1 MKKKILSLLLLI
13 SMLLSSMA
21 ILASCGD
28 DDEGGNEG
36 GGTGTNRPD
45 ALVIMTENLD
55 GLFNPFFS
63 TSATDSTIV
72 SMTQIGMLSSKYENG
87 EVSVAFGDNEAV
99 VTKDYDVTTNASGDS
114 VYTFVIKNGILYSDG
129 HPLTIEDVLF
139 NLYLYLD
146 PVYTGS
152 ATIYSTAI
160 KGLNAYRKQ
169 DPSADA
175 DDDDDDTA
183 SQAAANAEMRLY
195 ELVNLYLETA
205 EQKGGFG
212 SVSYNATPEQM
223 REAIKNHITSYD
235 FNASIMTDDEMDEG
249 SVDANAQLLADYE
262 NALKKF
268 KEELYAD
275 YESAKDAFTEEPYKS
290 HPEFKDPLFC
300 FMFYEGYV
308 TVEYAKKPGT
318 NQPDKSKIV
327 KLEPQIDLTINS
339 TLDKVVDRIYNDMIQ
354 TRFHEV
360 LLGSYTSQ
368 ELLNEFTAKAKDVL
382 IHNNIK
388 EGELK
393 VPAIDGIVSLGHNAA
408 TKGTTIKV
416 NGNDYT
422 VATSHDANGVP
433 TDGYDVLQITVEGVD
448 PKAQWNFAFSVAP
461 QHYYGEGAKTPVDIE
476 NNQFGVDYSS
486 SDFMMK
492 VVQSVRNIKLP
503 MGAGAYKVT
512 DRANSDNPTQSG
524 FFTDGVVYFKANN
537 NFQTVGAGINN
548 AKIDK
553 VRYQVVSASNAIG
566 ALQEGSVH
574 YITPQLTKDNY
585 EKLNA
590 MKAQGYQYLETDQLG
605 YGYIGVNAKHIPNI
619 NIRKAIM
626 CAMNTTLALDYYYTN
641 SASQIYWPMSKVSW
655 AYPTDKSGKD
665 SVDNGRDYPQINE
678 QWSESVARTN
688 IQKYMDLAGVSAG
701 DSELKIEFTIAGSNL
716 QEHPTYKVFRDA
728 AALLNDMGWDITVE
742 ADTQALTKINTG
754 ALAVWAAAWGSTI
767 DPDMYQI
774 YHKNSTATST
784 KGWGYETIK
793 KDDEQKAI
801 LDELSDLIDDARE
814 ITDEKER
821 AKIYEQAMG
830 KVLDLAVE
838 LPVYQRSTV
847 YAYNANV
854 IKSSTLPSEINPY
867 SSPLDRIWELELN

>member
-1 MKKKILSLLLLI
+1 MKKKILSLLLLV

-21 ILASCGD
+21 ILSSCGD
-28 DDEGGNEG
+28 DEGEG
-36 GGTGTNRPD
+36 EGTGGGTNRPD

-72 SMTQIGMLSSKYENG
+72 SMTQIGMLSSKYVGNKIVE
-87 EVSVAFGDNEAV
+87 VAFGDNEAV
-99 VTKDYDVTTNASGDS
+99 VTKDYEMTTDENGDS

-175 DDDDDDTA
+175 DDDNDDTA
-183 SQAAANAEMRLY
+183 SQASANAEMRLY
-195 ELVNLYLETA
+195 ELINLYLETA
-205 EQKGGFG
+205 EQKGGSG
-212 SVSYNATPEQM
+212 SVSYYATPEQM
-223 REAIKNHITSYD
+223 REAIANHSPSYD
-235 FNASIMTDDEMDEG
+235 YESAIMTNDEMDAG

-275 YESAKDAFTEEPYKS
+275 YESAKDAFTEEPYKGFE
-290 HPEFKDPLFC
+290 EFKDPLFC
-300 FMFYEGYV
+300 FFFYEGYV
-308 TVEYAKKPGT
+308 DVEYAKKPGT
-318 NQPDKSKIV
+318 NQPDKSKIE
-327 KLEPQIDLTINS
+327 KLIPTVELANYP
-339 TLDKVVDRIYNDMIQ
+339 TLDKAVERIYNDMIQ
-354 TRFHEV
+354 YRFHEV
-360 LLGSYTSQ
+360 LLGSYTAQ

-382 IHNNIK
+382 IHNNIG

-393 VPAIDGIVSLGHNAA
+393 VPSIEGIVSLGHNEA

-422 VATSHDANGVP
+422 VATAHDANGVP

-524 FFTDGVVYFKANN
+524 FYTDGVVYFKANN

-548 AKIDK
+548 AKIEK

-574 YITPQLTKDNY
+574 YITPQFTKDNY

-590 MKAQGYQYLETDQLG
+590 MKAQGYNYLETDQLG
-605 YGYIGVNAKHIPNI
+605 YGYIGVNAKHIPDI

-626 CAMNTTLALDYYYTN
+626 CAMNTTLALDYYYAG

-655 AYPTDKSGKD
+655 AYPEG
-665 SVDNGRDYPQINE
+665 SVDNERDYPQINE
-678 QWSESVARTN
+678 QWNESVARTN
-688 IQKYMDLAGVSAG
+688 IQKYMDIAGVSAG
-701 DSELKIEFTIAGSNL
+701 DPSLKIDFTIAGSNL

-728 AALLNDMGWDITVE
+728 AALLNDMGWEITVE

-774 YHKNSTATST
+774 YHKNSSATST

-814 ITDEKER
+814 ITDEEAR
-821 AKIYEQAMG
+821 AAIYKQAMG

-838 LPVYQRSTV
+838 LPVYQRKTV

-854 IKSSTLPSEINPY
+854 IKASSIPSDINPY